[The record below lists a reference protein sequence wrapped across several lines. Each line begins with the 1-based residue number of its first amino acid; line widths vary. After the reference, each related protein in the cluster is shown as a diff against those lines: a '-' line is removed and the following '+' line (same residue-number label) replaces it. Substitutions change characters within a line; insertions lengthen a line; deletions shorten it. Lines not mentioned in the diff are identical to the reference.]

1 MYEIKKGGMYMMKGM
16 RAKLSKNFEKVM
28 SIRLLAS
35 FWQML
40 EKAYA
45 QDNTKTVGE
54 LMAEVEETI
63 AKEGYNVHEVLND
76 R

>member
-1 MYEIKKGGMYMMKGM
+1 MMKGM
-16 RAKLSKNFEKVM
+16 KAKIPKNLEKIM
-28 SIRLLAS
+28 SVRLLAS

-54 LMAEVEETI
+54 LMAEVEEGL
-63 AKEGYNVHEVLND
+63 ASEGYNVHEVLNG
-76 R
+76 